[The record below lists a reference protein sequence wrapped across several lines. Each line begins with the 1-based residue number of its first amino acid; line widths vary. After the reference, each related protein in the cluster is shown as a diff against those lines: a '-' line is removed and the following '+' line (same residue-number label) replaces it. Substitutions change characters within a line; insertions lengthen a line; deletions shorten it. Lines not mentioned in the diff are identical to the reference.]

1 MAKSR
6 ENIHGTF
13 TTKHPLRE

>member
-6 ENIHGTF
+6 ENIHDTF